1 MDNGWKSYYVSNEQ
15 VLALLKI
22 FRNSSDADKTKVQ
35 DLLVKRLT
43 YLVQSKIKGYRERS
57 FYSDLLQEG
66 KIGLLRAMVD
76 FDPLRGVNFFKY
88 AEWRI
93 LHQIKMYLRWQK
105 RAQRAILAKEENY
118 FGTIC
123 EPDPHQYYEQAES
136 QVVLREALEKLP
148 ELDRRVLVM
157 RFGIFGSD
165 SHTFKQIGEMYS
177 VSKQRIEQIQRRA
190 ISRLKKNKEI
200 RQFFAV

>member
-1 MDNGWKSYYVSNEQ
+1 MNKGWKSYYVSNEQ

-22 FRNSSDADKTKVQ
+22 FRDAPENKKEKIQ
-35 DLLVKRLT
+35 SLLVKRLT
-43 YLVQSKIKGYRERS
+43 YLVQSKIKGYRERP

-66 KIGLLRAMVD
+66 KIGLLLAIEG
-76 FDPLRGVNFFKY
+76 FNPLRGVNFFKY

-105 RAQRAILAKEENY
+105 RAERAVRAKEENY

-123 EPDPHQYYEQAES
+123 GPDPYEYYENIEK
-136 QVVLREALEKLP
+136 QVVLKKALDKLP
-148 ELDRRVLVM
+148 EMDKRVLVM
-157 RFGIFGSD
+157 RFGMFGSD
-165 SHTFKQIGEMYS
+165 SHTFKQIGDIYS

-190 ISRLKKNKEI
+190 ISKLKNNREI
-200 RQFFAV
+200 RQFFV